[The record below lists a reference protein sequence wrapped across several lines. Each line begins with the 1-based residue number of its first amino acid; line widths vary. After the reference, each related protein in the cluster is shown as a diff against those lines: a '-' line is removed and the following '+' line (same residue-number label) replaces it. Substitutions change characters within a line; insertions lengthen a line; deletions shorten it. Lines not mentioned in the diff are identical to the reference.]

1 VSQTS
6 EASKG
11 RRVGLAS
18 VLGIDGSLREGW
30 SPDIAMQIR
39 AIGRR
44 EFYVDRYVS
53 INCMLEG

>member
-1 VSQTS
+1 MSQTS

-30 SPDIAMQIR
+30 YPDIAMQIR
-39 AIGRR
+39 SIGQRK
-44 EFYVDRYVS
+44 YSVDRYAS
-53 INCMLEG
+53 INRMLEG